1 VGDLVKGP
9 WILVCLLL
17 AGAGAGCQA
26 STSPTS
32 PPSESAL
39 GGGTSPTPRPLPFG
53 SAGDSPQAPEVPL
66 PGGAAGL
73 PATPPG
79 IAFSGRLLISDRGND
94 RILLV
99 NSSGV
104 VSWAFPSRGH
114 PAALPFGAP
123 DDAFFTPSGRS
134 VVANAE
140 GSQTVTAI
148 DVASSRVLWQ
158 VGHSGVRG
166 SSRGY
171 FSEPDDAVPNPDGT
185 VWVAD
190 IRNCRLVHLSA
201 SGAWLGTLGSGKCR
215 HDPPVSFDMPNG
227 AFPAPDGSV
236 VVTEIGGSWVTWL
249 NPDGTVRWSA
259 RSPAAY
265 PSDAIPYPDGSV
277 LLTDYSNPGAV
288 YRIDPSGAVVWS
300 YRPTGPGQ
308 LNHPSIALPLSAN
321 RIAICD
327 DWGNRILVLDPITH
341 AVIWTFTGQG
351 SSRLRLPDG
360 LDYIPTG

>member
-1 VGDLVKGP
+1 MRGLRLV
-9 WILVCLLL
+9 LCLLL
-17 AGAGAGCQA
+17 ASAGAGCQA
-26 STSPTS
+26 SPSPTS
-32 PPSESAL
+32 TTFQGAL
-39 GGGTSPTPRPLPFG
+39 GGGASLTPSVLPSG
-53 SAGDSPQAPEVPL
+53 SAGPSPQAPRVPL
-66 PGGAAGL
+66 PGAAAGL
-73 PATPPG
+73 PSTPPG
-79 IAFSGRLLISDRGND
+79 LAFPGRLLISDRGND
-94 RILLV
+94 RILLA

-104 VSWAFPSRGH
+104 VSWAFPSPGH
-114 PAALPFGAP
+114 AASLPFGAP
-123 DDAFFTPSGRS
+123 DDAFFAPSGRT

-148 DVASSRVLWQ
+148 DVASSSVLWQ

-190 IRNCRLVHLSA
+190 IRNCRLVHLSG
-201 SGAWLGTLGSGKCR
+201 SGAWLGTLGSGNCR
-215 HDPPVSFDMPNG
+215 HDPPISFDLPNG
-227 AFPAPDGSV
+227 AFPAPDGSM
-236 VVTEIGGSWVTWL
+236 VVTEIGGSWVTWI

-277 LLTDYSNPGAV
+277 LLTDYSNPGGV
-288 YRIDPSGAVVWS
+288 YRIDRSGAVVWS
-300 YRPTGPGQ
+300 YHPRGAHQ

-327 DWGNRILVLDPITH
+327 DWGNKILVLDPTTH
-341 AVIWTFTGQG
+341 AVIWSFTGQG
-351 SSRLRLPDG
+351 SSRLRFPDG
-360 LDYIPTG
+360 LDYLPPG